1 LKCDGHDTRIVLI
14 ADRLHAFL
22 DGHITTAVTLADAA
36 RPFELARM
44 RHGQVS
50 APIGLFQ
57 RTPDGVDAMGAMFGD
72 RDKLPSVN

>member
-22 DGHITTAVTLADAA
+22 DGHITTAVTLAYAA

-44 RHGQVS
+44 SYGKALPPNQ
-50 APIGLFQ
+50 AIP
-57 RTPDGVDAMGAMFGD
+57 AGA
-72 RDKLPSVN
+72 